1 MIPCKMLS
9 FDYNFQTYDFSD
21 DDDDDDDDD
30 DMMMMMIMLIFI
42 TSNKTSWLHPLF
54 SNSFENTAVT

>member
-21 DDDDDDDDD
+21 DDDDGDD

>member
-9 FDYNFQTYDFSD
+9 FDYNFQTYDFS
-21 DDDDDDDDD
+21 DDDDDDDD

>member
-21 DDDDDDDDD
+21 DDDDDDDM
-30 DMMMMMIMLIFI
+30 MMMMMIMLIFI